1 MKYLVTGG
9 DGFVGKSVVKSL
21 IEMGHFVRIL
31 DNHFRSTP
39 TLYDEKKVESLT
51 GDIRDSSTV
60 NNACHGIDAIVHLA
74 SINGTKYF
82 YENPSLVAEV
92 GILGMVNVTN
102 SAKKF
107 GIKDFTLF
115 SSSEVYQTP
124 LTIPTSEN
132 VPLVIPDIR
141 NPRYSYGGAKIASEL
156 ILTHMSE
163 GVFDF
168 RRIIRPHNIYGP
180 GMNPDHVIPALIDR
194 LKSKDSVLKIQG
206 DGKQT
211 RAFCYIEDFAS
222 AFNLVISQK
231 SDYQIYN
238 IGVDQETSILSLA
251 EKLLEISG
259 IKKSITTSISNEG
272 ETLRRCPDIS
282 LIKTFGFKQQWSLE
296 DGLRETWDNS
306 NQILAQSFSQKNFK
320 K

>member
-1 MKYLVTGG
+1 MRYLVTGG
-9 DGFVGKSVVKSL
+9 DGFIGKSVVKSL
-21 IEMGHFVRIL
+21 IGMGHFVRIL
-31 DNHFRSTP
+31 DNHFRSTSIFGN
-39 TLYDEKKVESLT
+39 KKLIESMT
-51 GDIRDSSTV
+51 GDIRDSTTV
-60 NNACHGIDAIVHLA
+60 DSACHGIDAIVHLA

-92 GILGMVNVTN
+92 GILGMINLTQA
-102 SAKKF
+102 AKKF
-107 GIKDFTLF
+107 GVKDFTLF

-124 LTIPTSEN
+124 ITIPTPEN

-168 RRIIRPHNIYGP
+168 RRTIRPHNVYGP
-180 GMNPDHVIPALIDR
+180 GMNPDHVIPALIAK
-194 LKSKDSVLKIQG
+194 LKVENPELEIQG

-222 AFNLVISQK
+222 AFNLVISEK

-238 IGVDQETSILSLA
+238 IGVDQETSILNLA
-251 EKLLEISG
+251 KRLLEISG
-259 IKKSITTSISNEG
+259 IKKIITTSASNEG
-272 ETLRRCPDIS
+272 ETLRRCPDIALITS
-282 LIKTFGFKQQWSLE
+282 LGFKQQWTLE
-296 DGLRETWDNS
+296 DGLRETWENS
-306 NQILAQSFSQKNFK
+306 N
-320 K
+320 

>member
-9 DGFVGKSVVKSL
+9 DGFIGKSVVKSL
-21 IEMGHFVRIL
+21 IGMGHFVRIL
-31 DNHFRSTP
+31 DNHFRSTSIFDDE
-39 TLYDEKKVESLT
+39 TLVESMT
-51 GDIRDSSTV
+51 GDIRDSTTV
-60 NNACHGIDAIVHLA
+60 DSACHGIDAIVHLA

-92 GILGMVNVTN
+92 GILGMVNITQA
-102 SAKKF
+102 AKKF
-107 GIKDFTLF
+107 GVMDFTLF

-124 LTIPTSEN
+124 ITIPTPEN

-180 GMNPDHVIPALIDR
+180 GMNPDHVIPALIAK
-194 LKSKDSVLKIQG
+194 LKTENPELEIQG
-206 DGKQT
+206 GGKQT

-222 AFNLVISQK
+222 AFNLVISEK
-231 SDYQIYN
+231 PEYQIYN
-238 IGVDQETSILSLA
+238 IGVDQETSIFNLA
-251 EKLLEISG
+251 KRLLEISG
-259 IKKSITTSISNEG
+259 IKKTITTSTSNEG

-282 LIKTFGFKQQWSLE
+282 LITSLGFKQQWTLE
-296 DGLRETWDNS
+296 NGLRETWENS
-306 NQILAQSFSQKNFK
+306 N
-320 K
+320 

>member
-9 DGFVGKSVVKSL
+9 DGFIGKSVVKSL
-21 IEMGHFVRIL
+21 IGMGHFVRIL
-31 DNHFRSTP
+31 DNHFRSTSIFD
-39 TLYDEKKVESLT
+39 DEKLVESIT
-51 GDIRDSSTV
+51 GDIRDSTTV
-60 NNACHGIDAIVHLA
+60 DSACHGIDAIVHLA

-92 GILGMVNVTN
+92 GILGMVNITQA
-102 SAKKF
+102 AKKF
-107 GIKDFTLF
+107 GVRDFTLF

-124 LTIPTSEN
+124 ITIPTSEN

-180 GMNPDHVIPALIDR
+180 GMNPDHVIPALIAK
-194 LKSKDSVLKIQG
+194 LKVENSELEIQG

-222 AFNLVISQK
+222 AFNLVISEK
-231 SDYQIYN
+231 SEYQIYN
-238 IGVDQETSILSLA
+238 IGVDQETSILNLA
-251 EKLLEISG
+251 KRLLEISG
-259 IKKSITTSISNEG
+259 IKKTITTSTSNAG

-282 LIKTFGFKQQWSLE
+282 LITSLGFKQRWTLE
-296 DGLRETWDNS
+296 DGLRETWENS
-306 NQILAQSFSQKNFK
+306 N
-320 K
+320 

>member
-9 DGFVGKSVVKSL
+9 DGFIGKSVVKSL
-21 IEMGHFVRIL
+21 LGMGHFVRIL

-39 TLYDEKKVESLT
+39 TLSDEKLVESLT
-51 GDIRDSSTV
+51 GDIRDSTAV
-60 NNACHGIDAIVHLA
+60 DNACHEIDAIVHLA

-92 GILGMVNVTN
+92 GILGMINVTQ

-107 GIKDFTLF
+107 GIRDFTLF

-124 LTIPTSEN
+124 ITIPTSEN

-180 GMNPDHVIPALIDR
+180 GMNPDHVIPALIAK
-194 LKSKDSVLKIQG
+194 LKSKDSELKIQG
-206 DGKQT
+206 DGMQT

-231 SDYQIYN
+231 STYQIYN
-238 IGVDQETSILSLA
+238 IGVDQETSILNLTK
-251 EKLLEISG
+251 KLLEISG
-259 IKKSITTSISNEG
+259 IKKSIATSISNEG

-282 LIKTFGFKQQWSLE
+282 LIKSFGFKQQWSLE
-296 DGLRETWDNS
+296 DGLRETWENS
-306 NQILAQSFSQKNFK
+306 N
-320 K
+320 

>member
-9 DGFVGKSVVKSL
+9 DGFIGKTVVKSL
-21 IEMGHFVRIL
+21 TGMGHFVRIL

-39 TLYDEKKVESLT
+39 TMNGEKLVESVS
-51 GDIRDSSTV
+51 GDIRDSSAV
-60 NNACHGIDAIVHLA
+60 DNACHEIDAIVHLA

-82 YENPSLVAEV
+82 YENPSLVTEV
-92 GILGMVNVTN
+92 GILGMINITQ

-124 LTIPTSEN
+124 ITIPTPEN

-163 GVFDF
+163 GAFDF

-180 GMNPDHVIPALIDR
+180 GMNPDHVIPSLI
-194 LKSKDSVLKIQG
+194 SKIKDKDPELKIQG
-206 DGKQT
+206 DGRQT

-222 AFNLVISQK
+222 AFDLVISQK
-231 SDYQIYN
+231 SQYQIFN
-238 IGVDQETSILSLA
+238 IGVEQETSILNLSK
-251 EKLLEISG
+251 KLLEISG
-259 IKKSITTSISNEG
+259 INKTIATSISNEG

-282 LIKTFGFKQQWSLE
+282 LIKSLGFKQQWSLE
-296 DGLRETWDNS
+296 DGLRTTWENT
-306 NQILAQSFSQKNFK
+306 K
-320 K
+320 

>member
-9 DGFVGKSVVKSL
+9 DGFIGKSVVKSL
-21 IEMGHFVRIL
+21 IGMGHFVRIL
-31 DNHFRSTP
+31 DNHFRSTSIFD
-39 TLYDEKKVESLT
+39 DEELVESIT
-51 GDIRDSSTV
+51 GDIRDPTTV
-60 NNACHGIDAIVHLA
+60 ESACHGIDAIVHLA

-82 YENPSLVAEV
+82 YENSSLVAEV
-92 GILGMVNVTN
+92 GILGMVNITQA
-102 SAKKF
+102 AKKF
-107 GIKDFTLF
+107 GVRDFTLF

-124 LTIPTSEN
+124 ITIPTSEN

-180 GMNPDHVIPALIDR
+180 GMNPDHVIPALVDK
-194 LKSKDSVLKIQG
+194 LKVENPELEIQG

-222 AFNLVISQK
+222 AFNLVISEK
-231 SDYQIYN
+231 SEYQIYN
-238 IGVDQETSILSLA
+238 IGVDQETSILNLA
-251 EKLLEISG
+251 KSLLEISG
-259 IKKSITTSISNEG
+259 IKKTITTSTSNAG
-272 ETLRRCPDIS
+272 EALRRCPDIS
-282 LIKTFGFKQQWSLE
+282 LITSLGFKQRWTLE
-296 DGLRETWDNS
+296 DGLRETWENS
-306 NQILAQSFSQKNFK
+306 N
-320 K
+320 

>member
-9 DGFVGKSVVKSL
+9 DGFIGKSVVKSL
-21 IEMGHFVRIL
+21 IGMGHFVRIL
-31 DNHFRSTP
+31 DNHFRSTSIFD
-39 TLYDEKKVESLT
+39 DEELVESIT
-51 GDIRDSSTV
+51 GDIRDPTTV
-60 NNACHGIDAIVHLA
+60 ESACHGIDAIVHLA

-82 YENPSLVAEV
+82 YENSSLVAEV
-92 GILGMVNVTN
+92 GILGMVNITQA
-102 SAKKF
+102 AKKF
-107 GIKDFTLF
+107 GVRDFTLF

-124 LTIPTSEN
+124 ITIPTSEN

-180 GMNPDHVIPALIDR
+180 GMNPDHVIPALIAK
-194 LKSKDSVLKIQG
+194 LKVENPELEIQG

-222 AFNLVISQK
+222 AFNLVISEK
-231 SDYQIYN
+231 SEYQIYN
-238 IGVDQETSILSLA
+238 IGVDQETSILNLA
-251 EKLLEISG
+251 KSLLEISG
-259 IKKSITTSISNEG
+259 IKKTITTSTSNAG

-282 LIKTFGFKQQWSLE
+282 LITSLGFKQRWTLE
-296 DGLRETWDNS
+296 DGLRETWENS
-306 NQILAQSFSQKNFK
+306 N
-320 K
+320 

>member
-9 DGFVGKSVVKSL
+9 DGFIGKSVVKSL
-21 IEMGHFVRIL
+21 IGMGHSVRIL

-39 TLYDEKKVESLT
+39 TSHSTKLVESLS
-51 GDIRDSSTV
+51 GDIRDSITV
-60 NNACHGIDAIVHLA
+60 DNACHGIDAIVHLA

-82 YENPSLVAEV
+82 YENPALVTEV
-92 GILGMVNVTN
+92 GVLGMINITK

-115 SSSEVYQTP
+115 SSSEVYQNP
-124 LTIPTSEN
+124 MTIPTSEN

-156 ILTHMSE
+156 ILTHMGE

-168 RRIIRPHNIYGP
+168 RRIIRPHNIYGA
-180 GMNPDHVIPALIDR
+180 GMNPDHVIPALIDKLR
-194 LKSKDSVLKIQG
+194 SKDSVLEIQG

-231 SDYQIYN
+231 SNYQIYN
-238 IGVDQETSILSLA
+238 IGVDQETSIMSLVERLIA
-251 EKLLEISG
+251 VSG

-272 ETLRRCPDIS
+272 ETLRRCPDIA
-282 LIKTFGFKQQWSLE
+282 LIKSLGFEQQWSLNN
-296 DGLRETWDNS
+296 GLRETWQNS
-306 NQILAQSFSQKNFK
+306 N
-320 K
+320 